1 MTYRDTRAQG
11 GPLLPTSEPRRSLDT
26 QFDPSPYFIVGGK
39 GTHEN
44 VSAANSLLST
54 WLTRQHQWHM
64 GFQQKVGPRI
74 ARYWGIWRAFNQG
87 PNPGPGQ
94 EWRDRTVI
102 PQAFKELD
110 TIVPK
115 MIMGLWGDPRNYTVR
130 GRGAQDAEYEEMVRQ
145 LLDLSLDEIGQG
157 DPQSE
162 LFLKRMIDA
171 EYYKQ
176 IMGHVWL
183 KVFWRNETSWLKTK
197 LPKFGEEGEI
207 TGWDPIETIETIVD
221 GLDIYWL
228 PLTRLAIDLYGKKR
242 WAIER
247 VVTSLES
254 LKEENERFR
263 EQSGRDLYSKQ
274 ALFELEF
281 EAMGSNVS
289 AENEEPRDTEHW
301 PLDDNGLYSQD
312 PGEHRVELWL
322 CWDNV
327 KHTLTK
333 IANRRVI
340 LDHGLADTPDGMD
353 PYVSCPAIPIPGIP
367 YGDSIFNWTGSL
379 YTRQTR
385 LARARMDETLMNLF
399 QQYLVREGALKG
411 TTWFWRPGGISPVQ
425 QAHRTSDLGLY
436 LSRSSAA
443 VATGSLQ

>member
-197 LPKFGEEGEI
+197 LPKFGEGSHRDNRDDR
-207 TGWDPIETIETIVD
+207 GRV
-221 GLDIYWL
+221 GHL
-228 PLTRLAIDLYGKKR
+228 LAAANPAGHR
-242 WAIER
+242 P
-247 VVTSLES
+247 V
-254 LKEENERFR
+254 R
-263 EQSGRDLYSKQ
+263 EK
-274 ALFELEF
+274 AL
-281 EAMGSNVS
+281 G
-289 AENEEPRDTEHW
+289 
-301 PLDDNGLYSQD
+301 Y
-312 PGEHRVELWL
+312 
-322 CWDNV
+322 
-327 KHTLTK
+327 
-333 IANRRVI
+333 
-340 LDHGLADTPDGMD
+340 
-353 PYVSCPAIPIPGIP
+353 
-367 YGDSIFNWTGSL
+367 
-379 YTRQTR
+379 
-385 LARARMDETLMNLF
+385 RARSHLPREPEGRERKVPRAIRER
-399 QQYLVREGALKG
+399 LVLEAG
-411 TTWFWRPGGISPVQ
+411 PV
-425 QAHRTSDLGLY
+425 
-436 LSRSSAA
+436 
-443 VATGSLQ
+443 